1 MRTIRIEM
9 WPRALTACAGVLTLT
24 ALCFAQGSF
33 RPVTVNNG
41 RPVADAILELE
52 RLSGKAI
59 NFEDVRYEHPAD
71 LADVTD
77 RVMTPAQRA
86 LAGPFA
92 RVIVPR
98 GGSLTV
104 TIPVDAATQKLT
116 DALLLQNALNL
127 LLAQQRSAALPG
139 AYALRNSADR
149 LFVEP
154 VQVRASSGNAVPSPS
169 VLLSPI
175 TLPLAERT
183 ALDTLQ
189 LVLDQAS
196 RGSGYRIDVGSLP
209 LAAFAR
215 NRLRFG
221 ADRRQ
226 ASEVVADLLAAVAAV
241 GRAAPEQAPKMSYR
255 LLFDPQLRYYLFNV
269 HVVEGT
275 EIALVSGPPPTMA
288 PPVNDGRFF
297 QRKQ

>member
-1 MRTIRIEM
+1 
-9 WPRALTACAGVLTLT
+9 VLTLT
-24 ALCFAQGSF
+24 ALCFAQGNF
-33 RPVTVNNG
+33 RPVTVNSG

-116 DALLLQNALNL
+116 DALLLQNAVNL

-154 VQVRASSGNAVPSPS
+154 AQVRASSGNAVPSPS

-183 ALDTLQ
+183 ALETLQ
-189 LVLDQAS
+189 LARYRWQRLREIASDSEPTVVRQARS
-196 RGSGYRIDVGSLP
+196 WRTSLP
-209 LAAFAR
+209 PLPRSVALRSRRRKCRIAYCSTR
-215 NRLRFG
+215 N
-221 ADRRQ
+221 
-226 ASEVVADLLAAVAAV
+226 S
-241 GRAAPEQAPKMSYR
+241 
-255 LLFDPQLRYYLFNV
+255 
-269 HVVEGT
+269 GT
-275 EIALVSGPPPTMA
+275 TCSTCM
-288 PPVNDGRFF
+288 
-297 QRKQ
+297 

>member
-1 MRTIRIEM
+1 MRTIRIAAS
-9 WPRALTACAGVLTLT
+9 RSLASCAGLL
-24 ALCFAQGSF
+24 ALASLCFAQGNL
-33 RPVTVNNG
+33 RPISVNSG

-104 TIPVDAATQKLT
+104 TVPVDAATQKLT

-175 TLPLAERT
+175 TLALAERT
-183 ALDTLQ
+183 ALETLQ

-196 RGSGYRIDVGSLP
+196 RGSGHRIDVGSLP

-215 NRLRFG
+215 NRIRFG

-226 ASEVVADLLAAVAAV
+226 ASEVLADLLAAVAAV
-241 GRAAPEQAPKMSYR
+241 GRAPEQAPKLSYR
-255 LLFDPQLRYYLFNV
+255 LLFDPQLKYYLFNV

-275 EIALVSGPPPTMA
+275 ELALVPGPPPSST

>member
-24 ALCFAQGSF
+24 ALCFAQGNF
-33 RPVTVNNG
+33 RPVTVNSG

-92 RVIVPR
+92 RVIVPG

-127 LLAQQRSAALPG
+127 LLAQHRSAALPG

-154 VQVRASSGNAVPSPS
+154 VQVRASSGNAVPSAS

-175 TLPLAERT
+175 TLALAERT
-183 ALDTLQ
+183 ALETLQ

-226 ASEVVADLLAAVAAV
+226 ASEVLADLLAAV

-255 LLFDPQLRYYLFNV
+255 LLFDPQLKYYMFNV
-269 HVVEGT
+269 HVVEGA
-275 EIALVSGPPPTMA
+275 EMALMPGPPPSST
-288 PPVNDGRFF
+288 PPGNDGRFF

>member
-1 MRTIRIEM
+1 
-9 WPRALTACAGVLTLT
+9 VLTLT
-24 ALCFAQGSF
+24 ALCFAQGNF
-33 RPVTVNNG
+33 RPVTVNSG
-41 RPVADAILELE
+41 RPVGDAILELE

-104 TIPVDAATQKLT
+104 TVPVDPATQKLT
-116 DALLLQNALNL
+116 DALLLQNAVNL
-127 LLAQQRSAALPG
+127 LLTQHRSAALPG

-154 VQVRASSGNAVPSPS
+154 VQVRVSSGASVPSPS

-183 ALDTLQ
+183 ALETLQ
-189 LVLDQAS
+189 MVLDQTS

-226 ASEVVADLLAAVAAV
+226 ANEALADLLAAVATV

-275 EIALVSGPPPTMA
+275 EMAMVPGPPPTTA